1 MFTDVSDVLDWGCGC
16 GRVSRH
22 FRWANGS
29 KLTGVDIDADNI
41 AWCRAH
47 LAHAQFFQTLL
58 SPPLPF
64 TGESFDLI
72 LGIATFSQM
81 NEERQLAW
89 LKELKRVAKR
99 DAIVMVSIQGL
110 AQIGLNRPHP
120 GLLREIE
127 EKGFVVAGRN
137 SEIDEIVTDPN
148 YYPSVLQ
155 SRDYLFRN
163 WGEYFTIIDIVN
175 ALAANQD
182 LVVMK
187 NDCPN
192 VNR

>member
-1 MFTDVSDVLDWGCGC
+1 TKTLRRAWYLPRPADDLPIPEEARLNRIGVHDSANYLIGGASVYKRVERYLKQQYSKMFTDFPDVLDWGCGC

-22 FRWANGS
+22 FRSANGS

-89 LKELKRVAKR
+89 LKELKRV
-99 DAIVMVSIQGL
+99 
-110 AQIGLNRPHP
+110 
-120 GLLREIE
+120 
-127 EKGFVVAGRN
+127 
-137 SEIDEIVTDPN
+137 
-148 YYPSVLQ
+148 
-155 SRDYLFRN
+155 
-163 WGEYFTIIDIVN
+163 
-175 ALAANQD
+175 
-182 LVVMK
+182 
-187 NDCPN
+187 
-192 VNR
+192 